1 MIQSPQLPWLQARE
15 KCLQS
20 GGDLAT
26 FKTKEEKEFIN
37 ANFPMNEWIWLGA
50 SDREGEDVW
59 MWVDGSDM
67 DRSLFEPG
75 EPNNYGEEDCL
86 GNKSKGRLSL
96 IDLKC
101 SLSLKFICEYKSNCF
116 IVE

>member
-1 MIQSPQLPWLQARE
+1 M
-15 KCLQS
+15 
-20 GGDLAT
+20 AT
-26 FKTKEEKEFIN
+26 FKTKEEMEFIN
-37 ANFPMNEWIWLGA
+37 ANFPMNEWIWFGA
-50 SDREGEDVW
+50 SDREVEDVW

-75 EPNNYGEEDCL
+75 EPNNSGEEDCL